1 MLAIKH
7 TSTQAHNCNNTTVA
21 SVIALCYNAS
31 TLLNNTTRDYTMQA
45 LCADYSKG
53 LNDAEVEALFEDYD
67 ALVERFE
74 REFADYLRGCD
85 SDNVGGVVLYLRGGE
100 EVAFFDYENAHGSIY
115 ELGNK
120 YASEVNGQWKERV
133 GAQ

>member
-1 MLAIKH
+1 MHKAHTNTQQHATACANTIVLA
-7 TSTQAHNCNNTTVA
+7 SA
-21 SVIALCYNAS
+21 
-31 TLLNNTTRDYTMQA
+31 TLFNYRESYTMQA

-53 LNDAEVEALFEDYD
+53 LNDAETEALFEDYD

-120 YASEVNGQWKERV
+120 RASEVHWQWAERM
-133 GAQ
+133 GIE

>member
-1 MLAIKH
+1 MYKAHTTTQQQHATACASAIVLA
-7 TSTQAHNCNNTTVA
+7 SA
-21 SVIALCYNAS
+21 
-31 TLLNNTTRDYTMQA
+31 TLFNYRESYTMQA
-45 LCADYSKG
+45 YCADYSKG
-53 LNDAEVEALFEDYD
+53 LSDAEVEALFEDYD

-74 REFADYLRGCD
+74 REFAEYLRGCD

-120 YASEVNGQWKERV
+120 YASELHWEWEERV
-133 GAQ
+133 GIA

>member
-1 MLAIKH
+1 MHTAHTTTQQHATACANAIV
-7 TSTQAHNCNNTTVA
+7 CA
-21 SVIALCYNAS
+21 SA
-31 TLLNNTTRDYTMQA
+31 TLLTTQDYTMQA
-45 LCADYSKG
+45 FCADYSKG
-53 LNDAEVEALFEDYD
+53 LSDAEVEALFEDYD

-120 YASEVNGQWKERV
+120 HASEVHWEWAERV
-133 GAQ
+133 GIA

>member
-1 MLAIKH
+1 MHKAHTTTQQHATACASAIV
-7 TSTQAHNCNNTTVA
+7 CA
-21 SVIALCYNAS
+21 SAI
-31 TLLNNTTRDYTMQA
+31 LLTTRDYTMQA

-53 LNDAEVEALFEDYD
+53 LSDAEVEALFEDYD

-74 REFADYLRGCD
+74 REFAEYLRGCD

-120 YASEVNGQWKERV
+120 HASEVHWQWEQRV
-133 GAQ
+133 GMV

>member
-1 MLAIKH
+1 
-7 TSTQAHNCNNTTVA
+7 
-21 SVIALCYNAS
+21 
-31 TLLNNTTRDYTMQA
+31 MQA

-53 LNDAEVEALFEDYD
+53 LDDAATEALFEDYD

-85 SDNVGGVVLYLRGGE
+85 SDNVGGVVLYYRAGE

-120 YASEVNGQWKERV
+120 YASEVTGQWKQRM
-133 GAQ
+133 GIA

>member
-1 MLAIKH
+1 MHTAHTTTQQQHATACANAIV
-7 TSTQAHNCNNTTVA
+7 CA
-21 SVIALCYNAS
+21 SA
-31 TLLNNTTRDYTMQA
+31 TLLTTEGYTMQA
-45 LCADYSKG
+45 FCADYSKG
-53 LNDAEVEALFEDYD
+53 LSDAEVEALFEDYD

-120 YASEVNGQWKERV
+120 HASEVHWEWEERV
-133 GAQ
+133 GIA

>member
-1 MLAIKH
+1 
-7 TSTQAHNCNNTTVA
+7 
-21 SVIALCYNAS
+21 
-31 TLLNNTTRDYTMQA
+31 MQA